1 MKLVT
6 SRDKYAK
13 HVMKSNIKDGYP
25 FLKELVAGE
34 MGKTE
39 IKMIKPVSLGQA
51 WLDFSKTLMYK
62 FQYDYMLPRYGSKA
76 KLSYMDTDS
85 PVHEIMT
92 EDFFSEILQK
102 M

>member
-13 HVMKSNIKDGYP
+13 HVMKSNIKDWYP

-51 WLDFSKTLMYK
+51 
-62 FQYDYMLPRYGSKA
+62 
-76 KLSYMDTDS
+76 
-85 PVHEIMT
+85 
-92 EDFFSEILQK
+92 
-102 M
+102 